1 MRETHDDAPQ
11 NPDPAR
17 NAGGGCHG
25 EAAACGDALRK
36 RHLARGRSAIDRATA
51 MCRYAGI
58 AEDDAQVVPKD
69 PTAKAANAVRL
80 SAQALAR
87 LPGFPLDP
95 AADARCARNAAAAA
109 AVVAK
114 VAQSHTG
121 AGDLSDVAYR
131 AAIKASMTGG
141 AAAGQAARGRDE
153 ALNRTADADEAAAVA
168 AAEAAGWM

>member
-1 MRETHDDAPQ
+1 MSESRDGAPRNPACDTDAG
-11 NPDPAR
+11 R
-17 NAGGGCHG
+17 HG
-25 EAAACGDALRK
+25 EAAAAGEALRK
-36 RHLARGRSAIDRATA
+36 QHLARGRSAVDRAAA

-58 AEDDAQVVPKD
+58 AEDAAQVVPKD

-87 LPGFPLDP
+87 LPELPLDP

-114 VAQSHTG
+114 AAQSHAG
-121 AGDLSDVAYR
+121 PGDLSDVAYR

-153 ALNRTADADEAAAVA
+153 ALNRTADADEAAAVT
-168 AAEAAGWM
+168 AAEAAGWI